1 MFKIPL
7 VAYWRLLRRYLVSQ
21 RSVAL
26 WMALLLLANT
36 AIGIV
41 SPQVGRTFIDAA
53 LAGEPLAFLTR
64 LAVLALVV
72 VLSRQVLSVLAQ
84 YWARRVAWT
93 ATNALRLDLVAHIVR
108 LDLSFHKEHAP
119 GELIER
125 IDGDV
130 SELGGFLSA
139 FVIEV
144 LGSLLFLV
152 GILVAILIEDVMLG
166 ILFVVFSVL
175 SMLFLSWVQRFA
187 PPHWR
192 AEREQNARYYGFVGE
207 TLTATE
213 DIRSSGAVEYVLRR
227 ILQHVRRWRPV
238 ALRANLWG
246 SVWMVGIVAYT
257 VGAVLV
263 RGIGGSMA
271 LKGTMSLGTV
281 YMLAVYLDMLVW
293 GPISALQYQVEEL
306 QHAQAGIVRVRELFQ
321 TTSSLV
327 EGMGDLPP
335 GVPDVT
341 YECVSFAYE
350 DGDQGTDPS
359 ESYVLHD
366 LSFHLPAGRVLG
378 LLGRT
383 GSGKTTTARLLY
395 RFYDP
400 QLGAIRLNGV
410 DLRACTLK
418 SLRARV
424 GLVTQDVQLL
434 HATLRDN
441 LTFYDTQLSDDDLL
455 ETLRTLGLAQWLA
468 RLPAGLDTEISSG
481 SLSAGEAQLVALA
494 RLFLKDP
501 SLVILDEASS
511 RLDPATEVLL
521 GRALDV
527 LLEGRTA
534 VIIAHRLA
542 TVDRADDILILERG
556 RAIEHGARL
565 ALTADPQATFARLLQ
580 TGIEEVL
587 V

>member
-7 VAYWRLLRRYLVSQ
+7 VEYWRLLKRYLVSQ

-36 AIGIV
+36 AVDIAT
-41 SPQVGRTFIDAA
+41 PQVGRTLIDAA
-53 LAGEPLAFLTR
+53 LAGEPQALLTR
-64 LAVLALVV
+64 LAVAVLVV
-72 VLSRQVLSVLAQ
+72 VLARQGLGVLAH
-84 YWARRVAWT
+84 YWARQVAWT
-93 ATNALRLDLVAHIVR
+93 ATNALRLDLIAHIVR
-108 LDLSFHKEHAP
+108 LDLSFHKVHAP

-130 SELGGFLSA
+130 SELGGFLSV
-139 FVIEV
+139 FVVEV
-144 LGSLLFLV
+144 LGSLILLV
-152 GILVAILIEDVMLG
+152 GILVTIFVEDLLLG
-166 ILFVVFSVL
+166 ALFVPFVL
-175 SMLFLSWVQRFA
+175 LSLAFLSWVQRFA

-227 ILQHVRRWRPV
+227 ILQHLRRWRPV

-246 SVWMVGIVAYT
+246 SVWMVGGVTFT
-257 VGAVLV
+257 VGLLLI
-263 RGIGGSMA
+263 RGIGGAMMLRGA
-271 LKGTMSLGTV
+271 MSLGTV
-281 YMLAVYLDMLVW
+281 YMLAHYLEMLVW
-293 GPISALQYQVEEL
+293 GPISSLQYQVEEL
-306 QHAQAGIVRVRELFQ
+306 QHAQASIVRVRELLE
-321 TTSSLV
+321 TTSALV
-327 EGMGDLPP
+327 EGEGDLPP
-335 GVPDVT
+335 GVPDVS
-341 YECVSFAYE
+341 YDCVSFAYE
-350 DGDQGTDPS
+350 DGEDTVPS
-359 ESYVLHD
+359 GDFVLHD
-366 LSFHLPAGRVLG
+366 LSFHLPAGRILG

-383 GSGKTTTARLLY
+383 GSGKTTLARLLY

-400 QLGAIRLNGV
+400 QQGVIRLNGV
-410 DLRACTLK
+410 DLRGCRLET
-418 SLRARV
+418 LRARM

-434 HATLRDN
+434 SASLRDN
-441 LTFYDTQLSDDDLL
+441 LTLFDTQVSDEDLMD
-455 ETLRTLGLAQWLA
+455 TLRTLGLAQWLE
-468 RLPAGLDTEISSG
+468 RLPAGLDTEVSAG

-501 SLVILDEASS
+501 NLVILDEASS

-534 VIIAHRLA
+534 LIIAHRLA

-556 RAIEHGARL
+556 RAIEQGARL
-565 ALTADPQATFARLLQ
+565 ELAADPQSTFARLLQ

>member
-7 VAYWRLLRRYLVSQ
+7 AEYWRLLRRYLVPQ

-36 AIGIV
+36 AMGIAT
-41 SPQVGRTFIDAA
+41 PQVGRTFIDAA
-53 LAGEPLAFLTR
+53 LAGEPQARLTR
-64 LAVLALVV
+64 LAVTVLAV
-72 VLSRQVLSVLAQ
+72 VLVRQGLSVLAQ
-84 YWARRVAWT
+84 YWARQVSWT
-93 ATNALRLDLVAHIVR
+93 ATNALRLDLIAHILR
-108 LDLSFHKEHAP
+108 LDLPFFKVHAP

-130 SELGGFLSA
+130 SELGGFLSV

-144 LGSLLFLV
+144 VGSLLLLV
-152 GILVAILIEDVMLG
+152 GILITIFVEDLLLG
-166 ILFVVFSVL
+166 ALFVPFVL
-175 SMLFLSWVQRFA
+175 LSLAFLSWIQRFA

-192 AEREQNARYYGFVGE
+192 AAWEQNARYYGFVGE

-227 ILQHVRRWRPV
+227 ILLHLRRWRPL
-238 ALRANLWG
+238 ALRATLWG
-246 SVWMVGIVAYT
+246 SVWMAGGVSFT
-257 VGAVLV
+257 VGLLLI
-263 RGIGGSMA
+263 RGIGGAMVLRGA
-271 LKGTMSLGTV
+271 MSLGTV
-281 YMLAVYLDMLVW
+281 YMLANYLEMLVW

-306 QHAQAGIVRVRELFQ
+306 QHAQVSIVRVRELFD
-321 TTSSLV
+321 TTSVLV
-327 EGMGDLPP
+327 EGEEDLPP
-335 GVPDVT
+335 GVPDVS
-341 YECVSFAYE
+341 CDGVSFAYE
-350 DGDQGTDPS
+350 DGEGTVPS
-359 ESYVLHD
+359 GDLVLHD
-366 LSFHLPAGRVLG
+366 LSFHLPAGRILG

-383 GSGKTTTARLLY
+383 GSGKTTLAHLLF

-400 QLGAIRLNGV
+400 QQGAIRFNGV
-410 DLRACTLK
+410 DLRASRLET
-418 SLRARV
+418 LRARV

-434 HATLRDN
+434 SASLRDN
-441 LTFYDTQLSDDDLL
+441 LTLFGTQVSDEDLL
-455 ETLRTLGLAQWLA
+455 DTLCTLGLAQWVE
-468 RLPAGLDTEISSG
+468 RLPAGLDTEISAG

-494 RLFLKDP
+494 RLFLKAPD
-501 SLVILDEASS
+501 LVILDEASS

-527 LLEGRTA
+527 LLKGRTA
-534 VIIAHRLA
+534 VIIAHRLV

-556 RAIEHGARL
+556 LAIEHGTRL
-565 ALTADPQATFARLLQ
+565 ELATDPQSTFARLLQ